1 MDQDR
6 LPRPFW
12 LQPLL
17 SVSSRR
23 RLFRRRFLRNT
34 FHSSTSPICENI
46 PSQSC
51 HILKVSPRT
60 FTLGIQRLVDRE
72 LRSHIH
78 SDHSYIQGLSVAK
91 ATDLSLW
98 FLSLSFPFFSA
109 LKIDI
114 VIIGLCNGQ
123 QLTVLCHKIHLFSHR
138 RCLLKCP
145 ISSHPGSLVKPP
157 LKFLKTLQV
166 SLGLNNNKKIY
177 TLHFQSF
184 FTCSMD
190 MNLKSSTCQPQ
201 CRSWH
206 YWPAKPL
213 PRSDCL
219 SILGLFLTTAPVT
232 YIEHSRHSW
241 CSWLKEPW
249 ASWGFIFDV

>member
-51 HILKVSPRT
+51 HILKVSPHT
-60 FTLGIQRLVDRE
+60 FTLGIQRLIDRE
-72 LRSHIH
+72 LRFHIH

-109 LKIDI
+109 LKNDI

-166 SLGLNNNKKIY
+166 SLGLNNNKKYIHC
-177 TLHFQSF
+177 TF
-184 FTCSMD
+184 
-190 MNLKSSTCQPQ
+190 NPSS
-201 CRSWH
+201 
-206 YWPAKPL
+206 PAAWTWTSS
-213 PRSDCL
+213 R
-219 SILGLFLTTAPVT
+219 APVNHNAAADT
-232 YIEHSRHSW
+232 TDLLSLFPEVIVF
-241 CSWLKEPW
+241 LFW
-249 ASWGFIFDV
+249 AYS